1 MTAGERRRP
10 PSTAREAKLTALQQ
24 KATGAPIKAP
34 AAAVAVEPP
43 SQPVYE
49 ANYAPAPPIE
59 LEPPVEVMTRASEA
73 EAIVEKMRTALKK
86 RTADVDG
93 HSGIQGLARNF
104 RICDRNNNRRLDLEE
119 FAKCIALCKVEVTAE
134 EVAAVHRHFDR
145 DGSGAI
151 DFDEFLHAVRGR
163 LAPSRRKLVVQAF
176 YGLDAMGNGDGVL
189 TVADLAP
196 LYDTSKHPDVAAGR
210 IDAATA
216 LRTFLDGFE
225 GSQGDRDGTVSLE
238 EWIAYYE
245 GVSASIDNDD
255 HFNQLMAT
263 TWGHLKAP
271 GSSKKPAISY
281 VSSRDIDTLEK
292 LLFEATYRRKGGSM
306 HSQER
311 LLNDAFKLF
320 DADGSGQIEP
330 KEFLKAMERFG
341 LHVRGKGRPGIG
353 GLPEDVVLGLFSRY
367 DKDGSGALSF
377 REFSQAFVS
386 RNQLSGGS
394 TIPADEYKNP
404 PASARAA
411 EGGDDSHLRHPR
423 KARDPELMGVRTSQ
437 VVNRGYLSNATR
449 VHGSK
454 SGNKGPASGAPF
466 KLGR

>member
-1 MTAGERRRP
+1 M
-10 PSTAREAKLTALQQ
+10 
-24 KATGAPIKAP
+24 
-34 AAAVAVEPP
+34 
-43 SQPVYE
+43 YE

-151 DFDEFLHAVRGR
+151 DFDEFLHAVRG
-163 LAPSRRKLVVQAF
+163 ACPGSRRKLVVQAF

-263 TWGHLKAP
+263 TWG
-271 GSSKKPAISY
+271 
-281 VSSRDIDTLEK
+281 T
-292 LLFEATYRRKGGSM
+292 
-306 HSQER
+306 
-311 LLNDAFKLF
+311 
-320 DADGSGQIEP
+320 
-330 KEFLKAMERFG
+330 
-341 LHVRGKGRPGIG
+341 
-353 GLPEDVVLGLFSRY
+353 
-367 DKDGSGALSF
+367 
-377 REFSQAFVS
+377 
-386 RNQLSGGS
+386 
-394 TIPADEYKNP
+394 
-404 PASARAA
+404 
-411 EGGDDSHLRHPR
+411 
-423 KARDPELMGVRTSQ
+423 
-437 VVNRGYLSNATR
+437 
-449 VHGSK
+449 
-454 SGNKGPASGAPF
+454 
-466 KLGR
+466 